1 LARND
6 NSRSG
11 NQELQHFELPNSQPN
26 RLISP
31 TKLHLWKIQEE
42 FPKMRPLTNSPQ
54 LKIDRVRVCS
64 CHAISLVTQVSFSTQ
79 SPCHK
84 KVILLLNPCSWNDLS
99 NSGLP
104 RWGALGPRQ
113 SLQYPRGWR
122 TVASRTWMPEVV
134 EEPTSRL
141 STELFDKRIYAPPTH
156 SSSNRT
162 RP

>member
-6 NSRSG
+6 NSRPG
-11 NQELQHFELPNSQPN
+11 NQELQHFELPNSQSN
-26 RLISP
+26 KLISP

-42 FPKMRPLTNSPQ
+42 FPEMRPLTNSPQ

-64 CHAISLVTQVSFSTQ
+64 CHAFSLITQVSAGTQ

-84 KVILLLNPCSWNDLS
+84 KVILLLNPCSWNDPS

-104 RWGALGPRQ
+104 RWDALAPWQ
-113 SLQYPRGWR
+113 SLQYPRGEE
-122 TVASRTWMPEVV
+122 VASRTWMPEVG

-141 STELFDKRIYAPPTH
+141 SAELFDKRIYAP
-156 SSSNRT
+156 
-162 RP
+162 